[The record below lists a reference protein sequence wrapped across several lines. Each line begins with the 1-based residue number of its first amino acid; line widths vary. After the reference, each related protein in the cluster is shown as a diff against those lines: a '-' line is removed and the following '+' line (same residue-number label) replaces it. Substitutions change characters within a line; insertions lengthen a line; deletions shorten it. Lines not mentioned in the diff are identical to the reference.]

1 MRAMT
6 PKIATCCYCGTRAA
20 LILDRARHELTCSR
34 CGAPLQD
41 MKAMP
46 KREAAAPRPAPGAD
60 RMTRRGHATG
70 HKRVTPRK
78 SRQSLGQR
86 IWKDVWDRV
95 EDLLD

>member
-1 MRAMT
+1 MT

-20 LILDRARHELTCSR
+20 LVLDRVRHELACSR
-34 CGAPLQD
+34 CAAPLLE

-46 KREAAAPRPAPGAD
+46 KREAAAPRPASGAD
-60 RMTRRGHATG
+60 RMTRRGHANG
-70 HKRVTPRK
+70 HKQVKARK

-86 IWKDVWDRV
+86 LWKDVWERV